1 MVYVLT
7 IVFNAT
13 MFQLSDI
20 CVFIIRVVCFLG
32 GLEYPEKTTEFL
44 RVADA
49 PYGMR
54 LYRVQLTTNKSQT
67 G

>member
-44 RVADA
+44 RVTDA
-49 PYGMR
+49 HLM
-54 LYRVQLTTNKSQT
+54 V
-67 G
+67 